1 MVRNMEKKLLNSI
14 HDSLSLF
21 QPITLKEMDGVSL
34 MNRTDTKFVFEAN
47 LLPKIL
53 EEASTFY
60 KSLEISNRRYADYK
74 TDYFDSLDFGLYN
87 AHHNSKL
94 NRYKIRYR
102 EYVGS
107 DLSFLEVKFKN
118 NKGKTLKSRIKSWVN
133 RKAISDSDNDFLKD
147 KTPYYREN
155 LMHVLTNNF
164 SRITLVSKTDKE
176 RLTIDFSLQFFKEG
190 KLKQL
195 GNLAIAEVK
204 QENVNRGSKVMSILK
219 SNHIREA
226 SFSKYATGAALLNPS
241 LKYNKFKKNFLYLNK
256 IHINGNIWNTV
267 V

>member
-1 MVRNMEKKLLNSI
+1 MNMEKRLLNSI
-14 HDSLSLF
+14 IDTLSFF

-34 MNRTDTKFVFEAN
+34 MNRTDTKFVFEAS
-47 LLPKIL
+47 LLPEIL
-53 EEASTFY
+53 KEANTFY
-60 KSLEISNRRYADYK
+60 KILEISNRRYADYK
-74 TDYFDSLDFGLYN
+74 TDYFDSLDYGLYN
-87 AHHNSKL
+87 NHHNSKL

-102 EYVGS
+102 EYIGS

-118 NKGKTLKSRIKSWVN
+118 NKGKTLKSRINSWVN
-133 RKAISDSDNDFLKD
+133 SKNISDSDNDFLRE
-147 KTPYYREN
+147 KTPYDREK
-155 LMHVLTNNF
+155 LMHILTNNF

-176 RLTIDFSLQFFKEG
+176 RLTIDFSLQFLKEG

-204 QENVNRGSKVMSILK
+204 QENVNRDSEIMSILK
-219 SNHIREA
+219 NNQIREA
-226 SFSKYATGAALLNPS
+226 SFSKYATGAALLNPD

-256 IHINGNIWNTV
+256 IHKNGDIWNTV

>member
-1 MVRNMEKKLLNSI
+1 MEKRLLNSI
-14 HDSLSLF
+14 IDTLSFF

-34 MNRTDTKFVFEAN
+34 MNRTDTKFVFEAS
-47 LLPKIL
+47 LLPEIL
-53 EEASTFY
+53 KEANTFY
-60 KSLEISNRRYADYK
+60 KILEISNRRYADYK
-74 TDYFDSLDFGLYN
+74 TDYFDSLDYRLYN
-87 AHHNSKL
+87 NHHNSKL

-102 EYVGS
+102 EYIGS

-118 NKGKTLKSRIKSWVN
+118 NKGKTLKSRINSWVN
-133 RKAISDSDNDFLKD
+133 SKNISDSDNDFLRE
-147 KTPYYREN
+147 KTPYDREK
-155 LMHVLTNNF
+155 LMHILTNNF

-176 RLTIDFSLQFFKEG
+176 RLTIDFSLQFLKEG

-204 QENVNRGSKVMSILK
+204 QENVNRDSEIMSILK
-219 SNHIREA
+219 NNQIREA
-226 SFSKYATGAALLNPS
+226 SFSKYATGAALLNPD

-256 IHINGNIWNTV
+256 IHKNGDIWNTV

>member
-1 MVRNMEKKLLNSI
+1 MERKLLNNI
-14 HDSLSLF
+14 TDSLSSF

-34 MNRTDTKFVFEAN
+34 MNRTDTKFVFEAD

-53 EEASTFY
+53 EEASPFY
-60 KSLEISNRRYADYK
+60 RSLEISNKRYANYK

-102 EYVGS
+102 EYIGS

-118 NKGKTLKSRIKSWVN
+118 NKGKTLKSRIQSWVDTEE
-133 RKAISDSDNDFLKD
+133 ISDSDNDFLKD
-147 KTPYYREN
+147 KTPFYREN
-155 LMHVLTNNF
+155 LMHILTNNF

-176 RLTIDFSLQFFKEG
+176 RLTIDFSLQFLKED

-204 QENVNRGSKVMSILK
+204 QEKVDRDSKVMSILK
-219 SNHIREA
+219 KHQIREA
-226 SFSKYATGAALLNPS
+226 SFSKYATGAALLNPD

-256 IHINGNIWNTV
+256 IHLNGNIWNTV